1 MGQPNPDVTPY
12 FEQGCGRCN
21 LHATPD
27 CRVHLWPGAL
37 AELRLITLESGLK
50 EERKWGVPCYVNEK
64 GKNVALL
71 GAFKAHCLISFFQG
85 ALLDDPDGVLESP
98 GSNSQST
105 RQMRFTTAEQV
116 LAAKP
121 VLVRFLEQAI
131 ANEAAGIKADLKPPA
146 AYDIPEEF
154 QQALDQDAAL
164 AEAFEQLTPGRR
176 RAYLMHFTQP
186 KQAKTRWN
194 RIEKSRENILN
205 GMGLNDRYQMKRN
218 KK

>member
-1 MGQPNPDVTPY
+1 MFKGSGRSDCSYLQCMGQPNPEVTPY

-21 LHATPD
+21 LHGTPD

-37 AELRLITLESGLK
+37 AE
-50 EERKWGVPCYVNEK
+50 
-64 GKNVALL
+64 
-71 GAFKAHCLISFFQG
+71 AF
-85 ALLDDPDGVLESP
+85 D
-98 GSNSQST
+98 
-105 RQMRFTTAEQV
+105 
-116 LAAKP
+116 
-121 VLVRFLEQAI
+121 
-131 ANEAAGIKADLKPPA
+131 
-146 AYDIPEEF
+146 
-154 QQALDQDAAL
+154 
-164 AEAFEQLTPGRR
+164 QLTPGRR